1 MLGVIM
7 ATYKDFESCINKCEN
22 IDTKGGK
29 PVIVETAVE
38 ETLGKQTKREI
49 REKCPGVSDVT
60 IARTL
65 SKLQK
70 EGKVK
75 KIGGGRYTYYVA
87 TFN

>member
-1 MLGVIM
+1 MQAYGE
-7 ATYKDFESCINKCEN
+7 FENKITRYNEGSN
-22 IDTKGGK
+22 NKQ
-29 PVIVETAVE
+29 VIVEEAVE